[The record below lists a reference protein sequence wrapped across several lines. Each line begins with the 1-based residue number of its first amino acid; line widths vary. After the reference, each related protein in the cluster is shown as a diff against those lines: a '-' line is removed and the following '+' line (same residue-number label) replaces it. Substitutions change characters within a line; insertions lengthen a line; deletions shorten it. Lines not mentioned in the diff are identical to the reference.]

1 MGRGQRWRG
10 VKYQDLWAHGQKLMA
25 CSDKEAENEDVKR
38 ESESTGG
45 AGENCW
51 KKESKFKKGNGK
63 VTG

>member
-1 MGRGQRWRG
+1 
-10 VKYQDLWAHGQKLMA
+10 MA